1 MHAYFYF
8 LFPLKKAPRKK
19 KTPSPKRLFNRAPI
33 PGGYLQSSESM
44 RQHVSLLYKG
54 QLFFPPPPLAAIG
67 NYITTR
73 KAKRPDRRLKKK
85 NLSQVTRFDLFS
97 TSLDPYNSRSSRERR
112 KHQTLWRMRFS
123 CSINGN
129 YFSFLSEI
137 TALRYYS
144 LRSAPLSLSYIWM
157 YILDYKRTLSFLKV
171 NTNMSSEILW
181 RRFFRAVA
189 RSNKKKGKKKTKR
202 KIEFEH
208 VINAAGIGLHILK
221 EEEEEGE

>member
-85 NLSQVTRFDLFS
+85 KISAKSRALTSSQRVS
-97 TSLDPYNSRSSRERR
+97 IHIIREVAVSAESI
-112 KHQTLWRMRFS
+112 KH
-123 CSINGN
+123 CD
-129 YFSFLSEI
+129 EC
-137 TALRYYS
+137 
-144 LRSAPLSLSYIWM
+144 
-157 YILDYKRTLSFLKV
+157 V
-171 NTNMSSEILW
+171 
-181 RRFFRAVA
+181 FRVQ
-189 RSNKKKGKKKTKR
+189 
-202 KIEFEH
+202 
-208 VINAAGIGLHILK
+208 
-221 EEEEEGE
+221 